1 MTAKQKTYDVGFILG
16 RFSPLHSGHRE
27 LIRQAKK
34 RCSTLII
41 FVGSANLPRSIKN
54 PWTFQERA
62 DQLTQ
67 FIQHEGLS
75 KSGVDQWTYK
85 PIEPSVVIVPL
96 NDYKYSDAQWRN
108 DVRQYMYRFNGQS
121 ISLFGHMKEGND
133 YLDWFPEFDFNNIE
147 TGIPLNATGIREA
160 MLATR
165 DSRMPKEVQEDY
177 DYFCKEAG
185 LFANYPFPET
195 LNFNCADAILEC
207 AGQVVLIQRKVAPG
221 AGTWA
226 LPGGFKN
233 NTESFLDCAIREL
246 HEETGV
252 KVPEKVL
259 RGSIVST
266 KLFDDPKRGNGIPR
280 NTLAVHMRIK
290 PNPDGTM
297 PKIKGADDALE
308 ARWVTIQEAL
318 NEYTMFDD
326 HAGILMEMTG
336 SMPIPAYL
344 NERF

>member
-1 MTAKQKTYDVGFILG
+1 MTENQKTYDVGFLLG
-16 RFSPLHSGHRE
+16 RFSPLHSVHRE

-34 RCSTLII
+34 RCSTLVI

-54 PWTFQERA
+54 PWTFKERES
-62 DQLTQ
+62 QLTQ

-75 KSGVDQWTYK
+75 RFGVDPFIYK
-85 PIEPSVVIVPL
+85 PFDASILVIPL
-96 NDYKYSDAQWRN
+96 NDYKYSDSQWRN
-108 DVRQYMYRFNGQS
+108 DVRQYMWQFYGQS
-121 ISLFGHMKEGND
+121 ISLFGHMKDGND
-133 YLDWFPEFDFNNIE
+133 YLEWFPEFDFNNID
-147 TGIPLNATGIREA
+147 TGIALNATGIRA
-160 MLATR
+160 NLMHTR
-165 DSRMPKEVQEDY
+165 DKSIPEEVQEDY
-177 DYFCKEAG
+177 EYFRAEEYRFG
-185 LFANYPFPET
+185 NYPFKET
-195 LNFNCADAILEC
+195 LNFNCGDAILEC

-221 AGTWA
+221 RGTWA

-233 NTESFLDCAIREL
+233 ANETFLDCAIREL

-290 PNPDGTM
+290 PNPDGSM
-297 PKIKGADDALE
+297 PKIKGADDALQ
-308 ARWVTIQEAL
+308 AKWVTIQEAL

-344 NERF
+344 NDRF

>member
-1 MTAKQKTYDVGFILG
+1 MTANQKTYDVGFLLG
-16 RFSPLHSGHRE
+16 RFQPLHSGHRE

-34 RCSTLII
+34 RCSMLII
-41 FVGSANLPRSIKN
+41 FVGSANMPRSVKN
-54 PWTFQERA
+54 PWTFEERREKL
-62 DQLTQ
+62 DQ
-67 FIQHEGLS
+67 FIRHENLDG
-75 KSGVDQWTYK
+75 GMYTRFNIQ
-85 PIEPSVVIVPL
+85 IVPL
-96 NDYKYSDAQWRN
+96 NDYKYSDSQWRN
-108 DVRQYMYRFNGQS
+108 DVRQYMYRFHGYS
-121 ISLFGHMKEGND
+121 ISLFGHMKKGND
-133 YLDWFPEFDFNNIE
+133 YLEWFPEFDYNE
-147 TGIPLNATGIREA
+147 VDTGIPLNATGIREA

-165 DSRMPKEVQEDY
+165 DPQMPTEVQADY
-177 DYFCKEAG
+177 EYFCKEAHM
-185 LFANYPFPET
+185 FANYPFPDT
-195 LNFNCADAILEC
+195 LNFNCGDAILEC

-233 NTESFLDCAIREL
+233 ANETFLDCAIREL

-259 RGSIVST
+259 RGSIVGT
-266 KLFDDPKRGNGIPR
+266 KLFDNPKRGNGIPR
-280 NTLAVHMRIK
+280 NTLAVHIRIK
-290 PNPDGTM
+290 PNPDGSM

-336 SMPIPAYL
+336 SMPIPAYM